1 MKNSATLKY
10 QQWLNHPKM
19 PANFKSQLKALKPE
33 QIDDAFFKDIEF
45 GTAGMRGMMGL
56 GTNRINEFT
65 IKKVTIAYGLML
77 RNLYP
82 QSLQRGVVIAH
93 DNRRNATA
101 YTTLTSQILNEMGIH
116 TYVFSELVPTPLL
129 SFAVR
134 HLNCLGGIML
144 TASHNPKEYNGYKV
158 YDDNGCQLVPNKID
172 ALIQIL
178 STLPEPLEMI
188 IPSYQPKGLIKNVPE
203 EVESTYVNLIKSLQ
217 LQPNLSKREFKIV
230 FSPQH
235 GASYRILPS
244 LFRSLGYDVFVVP
257 EQSQPDPDFSGTLSP
272 NPEEKI
278 AYEKAIE
285 YAQKFKAPL
294 VMVAD
299 PDADR
304 VGLAYRDING
314 EYQLLD
320 GNQSAALLIEYILS
334 QRLKLQKLPSNG
346 VIYDT
351 IVTSPLG
358 RKIAHHYKIKTET
371 FLTGFK
377 FIGDRIDF
385 YQHHAGPQFI
395 FGYEESYG
403 CLIGDFVRDKD
414 AIQALMLYAEM
425 TLHHQFNGIDLGQAL
440 DRLYQNYGYHI
451 DKQFSLSLTGV
462 EGENFLN
469 QLMNRIR
476 QTPFKPF
483 QQFKVVLFEDYQS
496 QVSKDDKGHLSTI
509 ALPKANVIKLNFN
522 DGSSIVVRPSG
533 TEPKCKFYFLINGKN
548 SLEVQGKLNQYLTTF
563 TTLYLSEDKRLK

>member
-1 MKNSATLKY
+1 MKTSANTQY
-10 QQWLNHPKM
+10 QHWLNHPKM
-19 PANFKSQLKALKPE
+19 AANFKSELKTFKPE
-33 QIDDAFFKDIEF
+33 EIDDAFFKDIEF
-45 GTAGMRGMMGL
+45 GTAGMRGIMGL

-65 IKKVTIAYGLML
+65 IKKVTVAYGLML
-77 RNLYP
+77 RRLYP
-82 QSLQRGVVIAH
+82 QSLHRGVAIAH
-93 DNRRNATA
+93 DNRRNATSF
-101 YTTLTSQILNEMGIH
+101 TKLTSEILNEMGIH
-116 TYVFSELVPTPLL
+116 TFIFSELVPTPLL

-158 YDDNGCQLVPNKID
+158 YDEQGCQLVPHKIQP
-172 ALIQIL
+172 LIDIL
-178 STLPEPLEMI
+178 STLPEPLEVK
-188 IPSYQPKGLIKNVPE
+188 IPSFEPKGTIKTVDGE
-203 EVESTYVNLIKSLQ
+203 IELTYLNLVRSLQ
-217 LQPNLSKREFKIV
+217 LQPKLDKQAFKIV

-257 EQSQPDPDFSGTLSP
+257 EQSQPDPDFSGTLTP
-272 NPEEKI
+272 NPEEKL
-278 AYEKAIE
+278 AYEKAIQ
-285 YAQKFKAPL
+285 YAKKSQASL

-304 VGLAYRDING
+304 VGLAYRDIEG
-314 EYQLLD
+314 QYQLLD
-320 GNQSAALLIEYILS
+320 GNQSASLLIEYILS
-334 QRLKLQKLPSNG
+334 QRQKLGKLPSNG

-351 IVTSPLG
+351 IVTTPLG
-358 RKIAHHYKIKTET
+358 RKIAKHYNIKTET

-377 FIGDRIDF
+377 FIGDRIEF

-425 TLHHQFNGIDLGQAL
+425 ALHHSLNGINLGQAL
-440 DRLYQNYGYHI
+440 DRLYQTYGYHL
-451 DKQFSLSLTGV
+451 DKQFSLTLSGV

-469 QLMNRIR
+469 QLMNKIR
-476 QTPFKPF
+476 QTPFKPL
-483 QQFKVVLFEDYQS
+483 QQFKVVLFEDYQF
-496 QVSKDDKGHLSTI
+496 QVSKDDKGHVNSI
-509 ALPKANVIKLNFN
+509 ALPQANVVKLNFD

-548 SLEVQGKLNQYLTTF
+548 SLDVQTKLTQYLQNF
-563 TTLYLSEDKRLK
+563 SSLYLSEDKRLK